1 MTWKALKVPRDGI
14 EIQPN
19 RIVCL
24 SPDILRDTRRVSKA
38 FAKFFVPTFRRF
50 IRCVLRFDGIAFSSA
65 MALHID
71 GIDCNIEYDE
81 NDTDGCRVCFS
92 SYFDGRTSATIFTR
106 SYIRRLSFASRFWVA
121 REHRSI
127 SSSIFALSVFKLYYG
142 RYFEDTIPLYVSVLR
157 VSYRNALKTWK
168 IQDSIFT
175 NRFATSAWS
184 KRLEVRFRGIS
195 RSSTLIR
202 SAWRAAS

>member
-24 SPDILRDTRRVSKA
+24 SPDILRDTHRVSKA

-81 NDTDGCRVCFS
+81 NDTDGCRACFS
-92 SYFDGRTSATIFTR
+92 SYFVERRRQFSREATSADYR
-106 SYIRRLSFASRFWVA
+106 SHLDFESRVI
-121 REHRSI
+121 EHRSI

>member
-14 EIQPN
+14 KIQPN

-81 NDTDGCRVCFS
+81 NDTDGCRACFS
-92 SYFDGRTSATIFTR
+92 SYFVE
-106 SYIRRLSFASRFWVA
+106 RRRQFSR
-121 REHRSI
+121 E
-127 SSSIFALSVFKLYYG
+127 
-142 RYFEDTIPLYVSVLR
+142 
-157 VSYRNALKTWK
+157 
-168 IQDSIFT
+168 
-175 NRFATSAWS
+175 ATSADY
-184 KRLEVRFRGIS
+184 RLHLDFESRVNIDRSRLRSSRFR
-195 RSSTLIR
+195 SSNYITVDILKIQFR
-202 SAWRAAS
+202 YTYLYYVYRIATR